1 MVAQNKALKRIDH
14 KLTQVDT
21 KVSQMDQSLINLK
34 NVITKL
40 NERIQMK
47 SLKNQLASLQSQ
59 LQQRQQATMVDPTPW
74 IFSTLPKAPQPLP
87 LAAPSAEPS
96 ILRLRRILEEEDKIK
111 KEADHNSKKMQAEPK
126 ASDQFMII
134 HQQCLDQLP
143 QISFNEQVQSS
154 EEEASSSDESIPE
167 WSTEAS
173 SQTDPEDIETPL
185 SHFMAQ
191 TETSGQGETFVID
204 NDDEE
209 MSTTPPSREAPPVP
223 TGKFQMF
230 TLDDLPPS
238 KWRTRFQEFRA
249 WTLLEAQKPRAQPR
263 TILLQFVSRF
273 TGILQDWWINLG
285 EYRQIQFLQIASVEL
300 ALDHIYVEFC
310 GQEAQVTERQRAEF
324 FKMKCYSMQQK
335 DLEKHYREMTER
347 FYLIGGVDDP
357 NLKQALLSSIPD
369 PLGEET
375 FRLLSTSG
383 KTLQNT
389 TLGEL
394 YQLVLRALEKMCS
407 QNKFIQE
414 YMKQTKKLDKV
425 IRKHKKNKHYDRS
438 SKSYKF
444 KWRFNN
450 KKGPWKFLRRKKK
463 FGKSSNRCY
472 LCSMKGHF
480 AKQCPKGK
488 TAKLITHIQES
499 TRISLSDNDVKS
511 IFSVDEEITPET
523 LCALQPYSDC
533 SDYSD
538 DQESFYK
545 MTAINSVQPVPI
557 VKMQVIP
564 SKYSLPIKVVAF
576 FNTGASFTIMNP
588 DILPKEFWRKQKQ
601 YFHTVDRNIFCTELI
616 SKPIKLQFFP
626 GCTVIHQVLGS
637 KLPVKDLIIGFDVY
651 TKKKGLRILPSGLAY
666 KQYFIA
672 WEPVPNYF
680 QLLEDPFQH

>member
-1 MVAQNKALKRIDH
+1 
-14 KLTQVDT
+14 
-21 KVSQMDQSLINLK
+21 MDQSLINLK

-40 NERIQMK
+40 NEWIQLTHETLMSYIRDRSTPQSLFLAKEAEMK
-47 SLKNQLASLQSQ
+47 SLKKQLASLQSQ
-59 LQQRQQATMVDPTPW
+59 LQQRQQATMADPMPW
-74 IFSTLPKAPQPLP
+74 MFSTLPKVPQPLP

-96 ILRLRRILEEEDKIK
+96 ILQLRRILEDKIK
-111 KEADHNSKKMQAEPK
+111 KEADHKGKKTQAEPK
-126 ASDQFMII
+126 ASDQFM
-134 HQQCLDQLP
+134 
-143 QISFNEQVQSS
+143 F
-154 EEEASSSDESIPE
+154 
-167 WSTEAS
+167 
-173 SQTDPEDIETPL
+173 QT
-185 SHFMAQ
+185 
-191 TETSGQGETFVID
+191 
-204 NDDEE
+204 
-209 MSTTPPSREAPPVP
+209 
-223 TGKFQMF
+223 F

-249 WTLLEAQKPRAQPR
+249 WTLLEAQKPRAHPR

-300 ALDHIYVEFC
+300 ALDHIYTEFC
-310 GQEAQVTERQRAEF
+310 GQEAQVTERMRAEF
-324 FKMKCYSMQQK
+324 FKMK
-335 DLEKHYREMTER
+335 

-357 NLKQALLSSIPD
+357 NLKQAFLSSIPD

-407 QNKFIQE
+407 HNKFIQE

-425 IRKHKKNKHYDRS
+425 YNQKELQIKCPSHSSCSCSTKIRKYKKYKHYDKS

-444 KWRFNN
+444 KRQFNN
-450 KKGPWKFLRRKKK
+450 KKGPWKFLCRKKK

-472 LCSMKGHF
+472 LSGMKCHF

-488 TAKLITHIQES
+488 TAKLISHIQES
-499 TRISLSDNDVKS
+499 TGISLSDNDVES

-533 SDYSD
+533 SDSD

-545 MTAINSVQPVPI
+545 MTAINSVQLVPI

-564 SKYSLPIKVVAF
+564 SKYSLPIKVTAF
-576 FNTGASFTIMNP
+576 FDTGASFTIMNP
-588 DILPKEFWRKQKQ
+588 DILPK
-601 YFHTVDRNIFCTELI
+601 
-616 SKPIKLQFFP
+616 
-626 GCTVIHQVLGS
+626 
-637 KLPVKDLIIGFDVY
+637 
-651 TKKKGLRILPSGLAY
+651 
-666 KQYFIA
+666 
-672 WEPVPNYF
+672 
-680 QLLEDPFQH
+680 

>member
-1 MVAQNKALKRIDH
+1 MSYIRDRS
-14 KLTQVDT
+14 TP
-21 KVSQMDQSLINLK
+21 QSLFLAK
-34 NVITKL
+34 
-40 NERIQMK
+40 EAEMK
-47 SLKNQLASLQSQ
+47 SLKNQ
-59 LQQRQQATMVDPTPW
+59 QQATMVDPTPW
-74 IFSTLPKAPQPLP
+74 MFSTLPKASQPLP

-111 KEADHNSKKMQAEPK
+111 KEADHKGKKTQVELK
-126 ASDQFMII
+126 ASDQFMIS
-134 HQQCLDQLP
+134 L
-143 QISFNEQVQSS
+143 NEQVQSS
-154 EEEASSSDESIPE
+154 EEEASSSDESISE

-173 SQTDPEDIETPL
+173 SQTDPEDIETPPP
-185 SHFMAQ
+185 HFMAQ
-191 TETSGQGETFVID
+191 TKTSGQGETFVVD

-223 TGKFQMF
+223 TGKFQTF

-300 ALDHIYVEFC
+300 ALDHIYAELC
-310 GQEAQVTERQRAEF
+310 GQEAQVTERLRAEF
-324 FKMKCYSMQQK
+324 FKMKCCSMQRK
-335 DLEKHYREMTER
+335 DLEKHYREMTKR

-357 NLKQALLSSIPD
+357 NLKQAFLSSIPNI
-369 PLGEET
+369 LGEET

-394 YQLVLRALEKMCS
+394 YQLVLRA

-425 IRKHKKNKHYDRS
+425 CNQKELQIKCPSHSSCSCSTRIRKHKKYKHYDRS

-444 KWRFNN
+444 KRQFNN

-472 LCSMKGHF
+472 LCGMKGHF

-499 TRISLSDNDVKS
+499 TGISLSDNDVES
-511 IFSVDEEITPET
+511 IFLVDEEITPET

-533 SDYSD
+533 LDSD

-545 MTAINSVQPVPI
+545 MTTINFVQPVPI

-564 SKYSLPIKVVAF
+564 SKYSLPMKVVAF
-576 FNTGASFTIMNP
+576 FDTGASFTIMNH
-588 DILPKEFWRKQKQ
+588 DILPKEFWRKKKQ
-601 YFHTVDRNIFCTELI
+601 YFHTANINIFCTELI

-637 KLPVKDLIIGFDVY
+637 KLPGKDLIIGFDVY

-680 QLLEDPFQH
+680 

>member
-40 NERIQMK
+40 NERIQLTHKTLMSYIRDRSTPQSLFLAKEAEMK
-47 SLKNQLASLQSQ
+47 SLKNQ
-59 LQQRQQATMVDPTPW
+59 QQATMVDPTPW
-74 IFSTLPKAPQPLP
+74 MFSTLPKAPQPLP

-111 KEADHNSKKMQAEPK
+111 KEADHKGKKTQAEPK

-173 SQTDPEDIETPL
+173 SQTDPKDVETPPP
-185 SHFMAQ
+185 HFMAQ
-191 TETSGQGETFVID
+191 IVTSGQGEIFVVD

-209 MSTTPPSREAPPVP
+209 ISTTPPSREAPPVP
-223 TGKFQMF
+223 TGKFQTF

-238 KWRTRFQEFRA
+238 KWRIRFQEFRA
-249 WTLLEAQKPRAQPR
+249 CTLLEAQKPRAQPR
-263 TILLQFVSRF
+263 IFLLQFVSRF

-285 EYRQIQFLQIASVEL
+285 EYRKIQFLQIASVEL
-300 ALDHIYVEFC
+300 ALDHIYTEFC
-310 GQEAQVTERQRAEF
+310 GQEAQ
-324 FKMKCYSMQQK
+324 CCSMQRK
-335 DLEKHYREMTER
+335 DLEKHYREMTKR

-357 NLKQALLSSIPD
+357 NLKQAFLSSIPD

-425 IRKHKKNKHYDRS
+425 CNQKELQIKCPSHSSCSCSTRIRKHKKNKHYDRS

-444 KWRFNN
+444 KRRFNN
-450 KKGPWKFLRRKKK
+450 KKGPWKFLHRKKK

-472 LCSMKGHF
+472 LCGMKGHF

-499 TRISLSDNDVKS
+499 TGISLSNNDVES

-533 SDYSD
+533 LDYSD
-538 DQESFYK
+538 DHESFYK

-564 SKYSLPIKVVAF
+564 SKYSLPIKVAAF
-576 FNTGASFTIMNP
+576 FDTGASFTIMNP
-588 DILPKEFWRKQKQ
+588 DILPKEFWRK
-601 YFHTVDRNIFCTELI
+601 
-616 SKPIKLQFFP
+616 
-626 GCTVIHQVLGS
+626 
-637 KLPVKDLIIGFDVY
+637 
-651 TKKKGLRILPSGLAY
+651 
-666 KQYFIA
+666 
-672 WEPVPNYF
+672 
-680 QLLEDPFQH
+680 

>member
-40 NERIQMK
+40 NERIQLTHETLMSYIRDRSTPQSLFLAKEAEMK
-47 SLKNQLASLQSQ
+47 SLNNQLASLQSQ
-59 LQQRQQATMVDPTPW
+59 LQQRQQATMVDPM
-74 IFSTLPKAPQPLP
+74 PL
-87 LAAPSAEPS
+87 
-96 ILRLRRILEEEDKIK
+96 I
-111 KEADHNSKKMQAEPK
+111 
-126 ASDQFMII
+126 
-134 HQQCLDQLP
+134 
-143 QISFNEQVQSS
+143 FNEQVQSS
-154 EEEASSSDESIPE
+154 EEEASSSDESILE

-173 SQTDPEDIETPL
+173 SQTDLEDIETPPP
-185 SHFMAQ
+185 HFMAQ
-191 TETSGQGETFVID
+191 TETSGQGETFIVD

-223 TGKFQMF
+223 TGKFQTF

-273 TGILQDWWINLG
+273 TSILQDWWINLG

-300 ALDHIYVEFC
+300 ALDHIYTEFC
-310 GQEAQVTERQRAEF
+310 GQEPQVTEILRAEF
-324 FKMKCYSMQQK
+324 FKMKCCFMQWK
-335 DLEKHYREMTER
+335 DLEKHYREMTKR

-357 NLKQALLSSIPD
+357 NLKQAFLSSILD

-407 QNKFIQE
+407 QNEFIQE

-444 KWRFNN
+444 KRRFNN
-450 KKGPWKFLRRKKK
+450 KKGPWKFLHRKKK

-472 LCSMKGHF
+472 LCGMNGHF

-488 TAKLITHIQES
+488 TAKLITYIQES
-499 TRISLSDNDVKS
+499 TGISLSDNDVES
-511 IFSVDEEITPET
+511 IFS
-523 LCALQPYSDC
+523 
-533 SDYSD
+533 
-538 DQESFYK
+538 

-557 VKMQVIP
+557 LKMQVIP

-576 FNTGASFTIMNP
+576 FDTGASFTIMNP
-588 DILPKEFWRKQKQ
+588 DILPKEFWRK
-601 YFHTVDRNIFCTELI
+601 
-616 SKPIKLQFFP
+616 
-626 GCTVIHQVLGS
+626 
-637 KLPVKDLIIGFDVY
+637 
-651 TKKKGLRILPSGLAY
+651 
-666 KQYFIA
+666 
-672 WEPVPNYF
+672 
-680 QLLEDPFQH
+680 